1 MSSVCEQP
9 GMSSIEQ
16 ATEAL
21 TQLLQRPIES
31 ITLPLLQA
39 SGRVLTEDML
49 ARQDV
54 PLWDNSAMDGY
65 ALNSADLPAEGGRL
79 PLAGCQAAGD
89 AIRPMP
95 AGQCIQIFTGAAV
108 PPGADC
114 VIPQENCQR
123 DTDGVTFG
131 AIKPGQNIRR
141 QGEETRAGDL
151 LLSKGTRLRAQEI
164 GLLASQGHA
173 EVKVARAL
181 RIGIISSGNE
191 LRDPG
196 VSLAPGQIYDSN
208 RYLLAS
214 LLQGWGF
221 EVQQYPHLRDNL
233 DDTLQLLARASEEQD
248 ILISSGGVSVGEAD
262 YLKSA
267 IAQLGRLNLWR
278 VAIQPGKPLAFG
290 TVGQTPWIGLPGN
303 PGASLIT
310 ALIIARPALLAAQG
324 QAHTTTQLLPVTAD
338 FDWQKTSVRTRY
350 LQARLQPN
358 EGRLTAQLHLQ
369 QSSAMLA
376 NCCWADGMVVIR
388 PQQSVQHGD
397 LLEFISYQALLQRH

>member
-1 MSSVCEQP
+1 MSSVCETP
-9 GMSSIEQ
+9 GLSSIEQ

-21 TQLLQRPIES
+21 TQLLARPVES
-31 ITLPLLQA
+31 LSLPLLQA
-39 SGRVLTEDML
+39 SGQLLSEDIH

-65 ALNSADLPAEGGRL
+65 ALNSADLPCEGGRL
-79 PLAGCQAAGD
+79 PLAGTQAAGD
-89 AIRPMP
+89 AGNGLPTGHCM
-95 AGQCIQIFTGAAV
+95 QIFTGAVV
-108 PPGADC
+108 PAGADT

-123 DTDGVTFG
+123 DTDGVSFG
-131 AIKPGQNIRR
+131 AVKAGQNIRR
-141 QGEETRAGDL
+141 QGEETRTGQL

-164 GLLASQGHA
+164 GLLASQGYA
-173 EVKVARAL
+173 EVQVARAL

-196 VSLAPGQIYDSN
+196 ATLEPGQIYDSN

-221 EVQQYPHLRDNL
+221 EVHQYPHLRDNL
-233 DDTLQLLARASEEQD
+233 DDTLHLLASASKEQD

-262 YLKSA
+262 YLKAA
-267 IAQLGRLNLWR
+267 IQQLGQLNLWR

-290 TVGQTPWIGLPGN
+290 TVGNTPWIGLPGN

-324 QAHTTTQLLPVTAD
+324 QADTVPQMLPVTAD
-338 FDWQKTSVRTRY
+338 FEWHKTSVRTRY
-350 LQARLQPN
+350 MQARLQLDA
-358 EGRLTAQLHLQ
+358 GRLNAQLHLQ

-376 NCCWADGMVVIR
+376 NCCWADGMVVI
-388 PQQSVQHGD
+388 PPHQSVQPGD
-397 LLEFISYQALLQRH
+397 LLEFISYQALLQRC

>member
-1 MSSVCEQP
+1 M
-9 GMSSIEQ
+9 
-16 ATEAL
+16 
-21 TQLLQRPIES
+21 
-31 ITLPLLQA
+31 
-39 SGRVLTEDML
+39 
-49 ARQDV
+49 
-54 PLWDNSAMDGY
+54 
-65 ALNSADLPAEGGRL
+65 
-79 PLAGCQAAGD
+79 
-89 AIRPMP
+89 
-95 AGQCIQIFTGAAV
+95 QIFTGAVV
-108 PPGADC
+108 PAGADT

-123 DTDGVTFG
+123 DADGVTFG
-131 AIKPGQNIRR
+131 AIKAGQNIRR

-151 LLSKGTRLRAQEI
+151 LLSSGTRLRAQEI

-173 EVKVARAL
+173 EVKACRAL

-191 LRDPG
+191 LCEPG
-196 VSLAPGQIYDSN
+196 SPLESGQIYDSN

-233 DDTLQLLARASEEQD
+233 DDTLHLLTRASEEQD

-267 IAQLGRLNLWR
+267 IEQLGRLNLWR

-310 ALIIARPALLAAQG
+310 TLIIARPALLAAQG
-324 QAHTTTQLLPVTAD
+324 QSRTSVQLLPVAAD
-338 FDWQKTSVRTRY
+338 FEWQKTSIRTRY
-350 LQARLQPN
+350 MQARLQLDK
-358 EGRLTAQLHLQ
+358 GQLSAQLHLQ

-376 NCCWADGMVVIR
+376 NCCWADGMVVIP
-388 PQQSVQHGD
+388 PQQSVEHGD
-397 LLEFISYQALLQRH
+397 PLEFIPYPMLLQG

>member
-16 ATEAL
+16 AIEAL
-21 TQLLQRPIES
+21 TELLARPIES
-31 ITLPLLQA
+31 RTVPLLQA
-39 SGRVLTEDML
+39 SGQLLATDIH

-65 ALNSADLPAEGGRL
+65 ALNSADLPATGGRL
-79 PLAGCQAAGD
+79 PLAGIQAAGD
-89 AIRPMP
+89 AIRPLP
-95 AGQCIQIFTGAAV
+95 AGHCMQIFTGAAV
-108 PPGADC
+108 PPGANC

-123 DTDGVTFG
+123 DADGVTFG
-131 AIKPGQNIRR
+131 AIKPNQNIRR
-141 QGEETRAGDL
+141 QGEETCTGAL
-151 LLSKGTRLRAQEI
+151 LLSQGTRLRAQEI
-164 GLLASQGHA
+164 GLLASQGYA
-173 EVKVARAL
+173 EVEVARAL

-196 VSLAPGQIYDSN
+196 ASLAPGQIYDSN

-221 EVQQYPHLRDNL
+221 EVHQYPHLRDNL
-233 DDTLQLLARASEEQD
+233 DDSLQLLASASQEQD

-262 YLKSA
+262 YLKAA
-267 IAQLGRLNLWR
+267 IGQLGQLNLWR

-290 TVGQTPWIGLPGN
+290 TVGTTPWIGLPGN

-310 ALIIARPALLAAQG
+310 ALIIARPALLAAQR
-324 QAHTTTQLLPVTAD
+324 QAHPAPQMLPVVAD
-338 FDWQKTSVRTRY
+338 FTWQKTSARTRY
-350 LQARLQPN
+350 LQARLQLDN
-358 EGRLTAQLHLQ
+358 GRLSAQLHPH

-376 NCCWADGMVVIR
+376 NCCWADGLLIIP
-388 PQQSVQHGD
+388 PQQPVAQGGP
-397 LLEFISYQALLQRH
+397 LMFVSYQTLLQRC

>member
-16 ATEAL
+16 AIQAL

-39 SGRVLTEDML
+39 SGRVLTEDVL

-65 ALNSADLPAEGGRL
+65 ALNSADLPQQGGRL

-89 AIRPMP
+89 TGSVLP
-95 AGQCIQIFTGAAV
+95 AGHCMQIFTGAVV
-108 PPGADC
+108 PAGADT

-123 DTDGVTFG
+123 DADGVTFG
-131 AIKPGQNIRR
+131 AIKAGQNIRR

-151 LLSKGTRLRAQEI
+151 LLSSGTRLRAQEI

-173 EVKVARAL
+173 EVKVSRAL

-191 LRDPG
+191 LCEPG
-196 VSLAPGQIYDSN
+196 SPLESGQIYDSN

-267 IAQLGRLNLWR
+267 IGQLGRLNLWR

-290 TVGQTPWIGLPGN
+290 TVGHTPWIGLPGN

-310 ALIIARPALLAAQG
+310 TLIIARPALLAAQG
-324 QAHTTTQLLPVTAD
+324 QTRIAPDRIPAQAA
-338 FDWQKTSVRTRY
+338 FEWKKTSMRTRY
-350 LQARLQPN
+350 LQARLQISA
-358 EGRLTAQLHLQ
+358 GQMQAQLHPQ

-376 NCCWADGMVVIR
+376 NCCWADGLVVVPPHR
-388 PQQSVQHGD
+388 PVQPGD
-397 LLEFISYQALLQRH
+397 LVEFIPYRALLQG